1 MEDDVSEGLKQGVE
15 NELNSMS
22 VCMPKSPVGGGGGSA
37 LDLQRLQCPMFSDT
51 SLQ

>member
-22 VCMPKSPVGGGGGSA
+22 VCMPKSPVGGGGGVHWI
-37 LDLQRLQCPMFSDT
+37 CNVCNVHVF
-51 SLQ
+51 